1 MDLPGVD
8 VVALDT
14 LEASAVPSSAVGGR
28 PPPHVARS
36 GVAIA
41 YGRTVSGDETVDMSM
56 LAAVSAS
63 LPSSAELLRRRYGLS
78 QTVAAWLTRSG
89 HPDPI
94 VTDRFL
100 NPRLA
105 DLTRPDDMADREVVA
120 RRLAKA
126 VRQGELVAI
135 FGDYDCDGIT
145 SCAIMTEV
153 LRALGGRAVPLLA
166 SRFDGGYGVSP
177 AAVERILATRARVLV
192 TCDCGSS
199 DHAAL
204 RSLTARGLDVVVI
217 DHHLVPDEPLPA
229 IGFLNPHRLDCGFAY
244 KGLASCGLSLSIAAA
259 LRKELGVEL
268 DVRYWL
274 DLVAVGTV
282 ADVAPLDGDN
292 RALVRAG
299 LDAILKARRPG
310 MQALLEVAKISRDAP
325 LTGRDVAFRI
335 APHINAPGRLGA
347 ADIALDL
354 LLARDLATARS
365 LAATLEQ
372 LSDRRRALS
381 EEMFAD
387 ASAEIERSGFEHDP
401 AIVVGRNGWNPGIV
415 GIVAGRLV
423 DRYQR
428 PVIVVGFDGTSG
440 RGSVRGPSG
449 ARLHD
454 ALCEAS
460 DLLIRFGGHQ
470 QAAGVE
476 LLEERLG
483 ALRARFSDAVARQ
496 GEAPRPGLPG
506 GEPLPLDANDDP
518 LAVLADL
525 GRLEPCGFRNPRP
538 RIVAE
543 GRVSI
548 AREVKNGHLK
558 LELTLD
564 SRRRLDCFAPRR
576 GELASSLSGRVRVVG
591 DLRHNGFSGVDAVEL
606 LVDDVGPAVATPE
619 EGGARDESTPLRAVQ
634 L

>member
-1 MDLPGVD
+1 VGLLGVD
-8 VVALDT
+8 VGGSDALDVWR
-14 LEASAVPSSAVGGR
+14 APSTGACGTGPPPVAGGGR
-28 PPPHVARS
+28 TTV
-36 GVAIA
+36 GD
-41 YGRTVSGDETVDMSM
+41 GTVSGDETVDMSM
-56 LAAVSAS
+56 LAAVSAT
-63 LPSSAELLRRRYGLS
+63 LPSLADQLRRRHGLS
-78 QTVAAWLTRSG
+78 QTVAGWLARSG
-89 HPDPI
+89 HADSSA
-94 VTDRFL
+94 TERFL

-105 DLTRPDDMADREVVA
+105 DLTRPDEMADREVVA
-120 RRLAKA
+120 RRLARA
-126 VRQGELVAI
+126 IRQGELVAI

-153 LRALGGRAVPLLA
+153 LRALGGRAVPLIA

-177 AAVERILATRARVLV
+177 AAVERILATRASVLV

-199 DHAAL
+199 DHVAL
-204 RSLTARGLDVVVI
+204 RSLTARGVDVVVI
-217 DHHLVPDEPLPA
+217 DHHLVPEEPLPA

-244 KGLASCGLSLSIAAA
+244 KGLASCGLALSIAAA
-259 LRKELGVEL
+259 LRKALGVDL
-268 DVRYWL
+268 DIRYWL

-299 LDAILKARRPG
+299 LDAIVKARRPG
-310 MQALLEVAKISRDAP
+310 MQALLELAKISRDAP

-335 APHINAPGRLGA
+335 APHINAPGRLGS

-354 LLARDLATARS
+354 LLARDLNTARS
-365 LAATLEQ
+365 FAATLEQ

-381 EEMFAD
+381 EEMFTEACT
-387 ASAEIERSGFEHDP
+387 EIERGDLAREA
-401 AIVVGRNGWNPGIV
+401 AIVIGRSGWNPGII

-428 PVIVVGFDGTSG
+428 PVIVVGIEAGSG
-440 RGSVRGPSG
+440 RGSVRGPIG
-449 ARLHD
+449 VRLHD
-454 ALCEAS
+454 ALSEAS
-460 DLLIRFGGHQ
+460 DVLLRFGGHQ
-470 QAAGVE
+470 QAAGLEV
-476 LLEERLG
+476 LEERLD
-483 ALRARFSDAVARQ
+483 ALRTRFIDAVSRQ
-496 GEAPRPGLPG
+496 GAPPRPEGPG
-506 GEPLPLDANDDP
+506 GEPLPLDGGDDP

-543 GRVSI
+543 GRVSS

-564 SRRRLDCFAPRR
+564 NRRRLDCFAPRR
-576 GELASSLSGRVRVVG
+576 GELARSLAGRVRVVG
-591 DLRHNGFSGVDAVEL
+591 DLRHNGFAGVIAAEL
-606 LVDDVGPAVATPE
+606 LVDDVSAAAAAVAGDDGNE
-619 EGGARDESTPLRAVQ
+619 RAPVDAVR